1 MSTTSTTIQ
10 NITALAIL
18 INNGI
23 TDLKVAL
30 TNTTVPP
37 TVPPL
42 LDGLTRQSTQLG
54 LDLKQLETTL
64 GAGSFPN
71 TMVKQTP
78 NGPTYLIIQNAEQ
91 QVQAQSEG
99 YLIATFPET
108 MVKVG
113 FPNLEV
119 FSEIEKDAALQDGY
133 NLPGL

>member
-18 INNGI
+18 MNNGI
-23 TDLKVAL
+23 ADLTVAL
-30 TNTTVPP
+30 TNIPVPP

-42 LDGLTRQSTQLG
+42 LDGLTRQSAQLG

-71 TMVKQTP
+71 TMVKQTA

-119 FSEIEKDAALQDGY
+119 FSEIEKDDALQQGY

>member
-30 TNTTVPP
+30 QNTTVPP

-42 LDGLTRQSTQLG
+42 LDGLTRQSAQLG

-119 FSEIEKDAALQDGY
+119 FSEIEKDDALQQGY